1 MKLLQN
7 YLNLWNNRKGQ
18 IENQTELEHFQ
29 LLLERELNDELT
41 HPRLRK
47 TIHEKFSLAVARII
61 DSNLPN
67 DDKIE
72 LIEAFRDVLAKI
84 ENRQKK

>member
-7 YLNLWNNRKGQ
+7 YLNLWNNRKV
-18 IENQTELEHFQ
+18 ELDNVAEQEHFQ

>member
-18 IENQTELEHFQ
+18 IENQTEQEHFQ

-61 DSNLPN
+61 ESNLPN

>member
-7 YLNLWNNRKGQ
+7 YLNLWNNRKV
-18 IENQTELEHFQ
+18 ELDNVAEQEHFQ

-72 LIEAFRDVLAKI
+72 LIEAFRDVLGKI

>member
-41 HPRLRK
+41 HPRLRR

-61 DSNLPN
+61 ESNLPN